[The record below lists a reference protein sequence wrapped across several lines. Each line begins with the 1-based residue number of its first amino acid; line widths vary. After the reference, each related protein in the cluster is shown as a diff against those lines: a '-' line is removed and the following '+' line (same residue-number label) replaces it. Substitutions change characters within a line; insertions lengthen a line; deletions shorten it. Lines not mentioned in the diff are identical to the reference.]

1 MTYKII
7 GVGSNAKTIKG
18 DGSEYLTAITY
29 LTPWKTLFEGKV
41 YNLCAMAGAASC
53 YEGCLRTAGRGQM
66 TSVQTARLRK
76 TQLWI
81 KDRQAYLDLLRKDL
95 TIFQRRCERNNIQAC
110 YRPNGTSDTPWENYG
125 IIEEFPDIQWYDYT
139 KIMKRAYKKLP
150 KNYHLT
156 LSYSEG
162 NPEYAKSVLQAVKD
176 TGKNMAVVFRD
187 QLNIPDY
194 FLGIKTFSMDNDDL
208 RFLDPQGMC
217 GALYAKGKAKYDTTG
232 FVID

>member
-1 MTYKII
+1 MTYKLI
-7 GVGSNAKTIKG
+7 GVGTNAKTIKG
-18 DGSEYLTAITY
+18 DGSEYMTAITY
-29 LTPWKTLFEGKV
+29 LKPFQTVIKNVTH
-41 YNLCAMAGAASC
+41 NLCAMAETASC
-53 YEGCLRTAGRGQM
+53 HVGCLYSAGRGQM
-66 TSVQTARLRK
+66 TNVQTARLRK

-81 KDRQAYLDLLRKDL
+81 KDKQTYLDLLRKDL